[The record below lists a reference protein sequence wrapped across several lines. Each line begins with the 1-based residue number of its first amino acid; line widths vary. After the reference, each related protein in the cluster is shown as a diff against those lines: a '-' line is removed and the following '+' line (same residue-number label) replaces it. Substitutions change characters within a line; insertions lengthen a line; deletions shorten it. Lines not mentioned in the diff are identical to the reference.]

1 MVQRELALQ
10 LRSVLGR
17 GEHGDRRSPRLQRR
31 SARAGARI
39 RWGRCTARGRRRD
52 GPPGRSGVRR
62 RARREEA
69 GASRVPSRVRGL
81 SLRGSRLSGPTGARR
96 RRSCQD
102 PGRVGA
108 RNRGRSE
115 RRRGPACGDAHHSRL
130 SACTHRYGFASSR
143 PLHASPPGVHGYA
156 TPASA
161 GGGGKTTMREYQS
174 GTADA
179 AGNATFGPGLV
190 FEGKLSFQGQVRF
203 DGTFTGEITT
213 DDLLIIGE
221 TPKVSADITCGS
233 VVINGEV
240 TGKIK
245 ARDSVEL
252 RGHARVKAD
261 LATPSLVMDKGVVF
275 DGYCNMMDKRDV
287 VPLPTGDE
295 RRKSWQSGRNK
306 HQDRRPNRDV
316 VEAQPADLSAQ

>member
-1 MVQRELALQ
+1 
-10 LRSVLGR
+10 
-17 GEHGDRRSPRLQRR
+17 
-31 SARAGARI
+31 
-39 RWGRCTARGRRRD
+39 
-52 GPPGRSGVRR
+52 
-62 RARREEA
+62 
-69 GASRVPSRVRGL
+69 
-81 SLRGSRLSGPTGARR
+81 
-96 RRSCQD
+96 
-102 PGRVGA
+102 
-108 RNRGRSE
+108 
-115 RRRGPACGDAHHSRL
+115 
-130 SACTHRYGFASSR
+130 
-143 PLHASPPGVHGYA
+143 
-156 TPASA
+156 
-161 GGGGKTTMREYQS
+161 MREYQS
-174 GTADA
+174 GTADG

-221 TPKVSADITCGS
+221 TAKVSADITCGS

-287 VPLPTGDE
+287 VSLPTGEE
-295 RRKSWQSGRNK
+295 RRKSWQGGRGNK
-306 HQDRRPNRDV
+306 HQDRRQNREL
-316 VEAQPADLSAQ
+316 VETQPADLSAQ